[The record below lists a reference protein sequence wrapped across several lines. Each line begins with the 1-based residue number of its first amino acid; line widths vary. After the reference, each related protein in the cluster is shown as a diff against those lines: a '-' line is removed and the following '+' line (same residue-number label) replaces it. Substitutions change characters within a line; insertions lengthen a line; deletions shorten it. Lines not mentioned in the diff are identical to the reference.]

1 MVGFYPEFKTTACL
15 APIVSIDG
23 VDGHQNTL
31 AARVENTTPQKQK
44 GNVVDQEKTT
54 DKIAKHTTT
63 RTTRTTGTTGTTA
76 TRTATTPGHPATK
89 RIQTTSGTRCQN
101 H

>member
-44 GNVVDQEKTT
+44 GNEKKTT

-63 RTTRTTGTTGTTA
+63 RTTGTTA
-76 TRTATTPGHPATK
+76 TTTATTRTH
-89 RIQTTSGTRCQN
+89 TTSGTRCQN

>member
-1 MVGFYPEFKTTACL
+1 MFPGGMVGFYPEFKTTACL

-44 GNVVDQEKTT
+44 GNET
-54 DKIAKHTTT
+54 DKI
-63 RTTRTTGTTGTTA
+63 G
-76 TRTATTPGHPATK
+76 
-89 RIQTTSGTRCQN
+89 SVDF
-101 H
+101 

>member
-63 RTTRTTGTTGTTA
+63 RTTGTTA
-76 TRTATTPGHPATK
+76 TRTTTTPGYYPATK
-89 RIQTTSGTRCQN
+89 RTQTTSGTRCQN